1 MFPLRARDVPCAVL
15 AGGLSL
21 FVLPSLCRFAVVW
34 DVRFGYFEAC
44 TKSRVPKY
52 PSLSSISGFPLGEGM
67 PRLED
72 APQCNGPPIFARR
85 ASLLFFFFFLPR
97 LCRPA
102 STPFRLRFF
111 RFFRTS
117 FSVAE
122 SSSKI
127 RVSAS
132 AMSRESVWVKVKTKA
147 GVRSR
152 SEYPQGFC
160 YLAPVATTRRS
171 QCFYVAALFSRHK
184 PQREMR
190 HTKIGVPKNRR
201 GETINIKSVTK
212 HRVLLSFAACS
223 QPPQPAIGE
232 I

>member
-85 ASLLFFFFFLPR
+85 ASLLVFFFFLPR

-102 STPFRLRFF
+102 STPFLSFLSYFILRRRKQFEDQGLRLRYVK
-111 RFFRTS
+111 REC
-117 FSVAE
+117 VGK
-122 SSSKI
+122 SKN
-127 RVSAS
+127 
-132 AMSRESVWVKVKTKA
+132 
-147 GVRSR
+147 
-152 SEYPQGFC
+152 QG
-160 YLAPVATTRRS
+160 RRS
-171 QCFYVAALFSRHK
+171 QQIRISA
-184 PQREMR
+184 
-190 HTKIGVPKNRR
+190 
-201 GETINIKSVTK
+201 
-212 HRVLLSFAACS
+212 RVLLFGASSDNAPFTMFLRRCVVL
-223 QPPQPAIGE
+223 
-232 I
+232 